1 MKIVLL
7 ESLSVSKECMKKY
20 TDILEQEGHSFQCY
34 ERNDDPEVQIQ
45 EIGDADIVMI
55 ANMPLSG
62 KVISA
67 CPNLKFIDVAF
78 TDPVVSV
85 QILFRNLYRI
95 NQIHLICRRD
105 CVQQLLR
112 IPMMSGC
119 VHNCCFHD
127 LSPAFL
133 LTLCFF
139 IILPDRPE
147 INGRFC
153 TPSACLFPMHS
164 VK

>member
-20 TDILEQEGHSFQCY
+20 TDMLVQAGHSFQCY

-78 TDPVVSV
+78 TGVDHVALEHAARRNIAVS
-85 QILFRNLYRI
+85 NA
-95 NQIHLICRRD
+95 
-105 CVQQLLR
+105 
-112 IPMMSGC
+112 SGYSNEA
-119 VHNCCFHD
+119 V
-127 LSPAFL
+127 AE
-133 LTLCFF
+133 LTLNMMRKAL
-139 IILPDRPE
+139 IRRKSSELP
-147 INGRFC
+147 N
-153 TPSACLFPMHS
+153 
-164 VK
+164 